1 MLKNMSSVVS
11 RLVPVSAPARIAI
24 RNNSTFMRTRGFK
37 PMNTIINFVPQQE
50 AWVIQRFGRFNRV
63 LNPGFNLVIP
73 VLEDIA
79 FAHNLRERALEI
91 PSQSAITRD
100 NVTLHLDGVL
110 YLRVTDAIKAS
121 YGVEDP
127 DFAVKQLAQ
136 TTMRAEIGKLSL
148 DNMFKERGELNK
160 LIVDSINDAA
170 AEWGIQ
176 CMRYEIRDIQ
186 LPDEVVQA
194 MQMQVSAER
203 KKRAQILASEGE
215 RESEVNIATG
225 RKLAKVLNS
234 EGDKQEA
241 INRAM
246 GEAEAIE
253 KRAQATAEAISVV
266 ASATKID
273 GGQNA
278 VALRVAEQY
287 IDSFKAL
294 AQESTTLMLPANTG
308 DPASMIAQAAQV
320 YDTVKQKTNMGDMSP
335 AVSAKTIA
343 KPATMSESH
352 VSDGTSDVSGTR
364 STDENTSE
372 PLNRLINKSWM
383 KNSTGKMSEA

>member
-1 MLKNMSSVVS
+1 
-11 RLVPVSAPARIAI
+11 
-24 RNNSTFMRTRGFK
+24 
-37 PMNTIINFVPQQE
+37 MNTVVNFVPQQE
-50 AWVIQRFGRFNRV
+50 AWIIQRFGKFNRV

-73 VLEDIA
+73 ILEDIA

-110 YLRVTDAIKAS
+110 YLRVTDPIKAS
-121 YGVEDP
+121 YGVEEP

-148 DNMFKERGELNK
+148 DNMFKERGVLNK

-170 AEWGIQ
+170 ANWGVE

-215 RESEVNIATG
+215 REAEVNIATG
-225 RKLAKVLNS
+225 RKSAKVLNS

-241 INRAM
+241 INRAV
-246 GEAEAIE
+246 GEAEAIA
-253 KRAQATAEAISVV
+253 KRANATAEAITVV
-266 ASATKID
+266 AEATRVN
-273 GGQNA
+273 GGQSA
-278 VALRVAEQY
+278 VSYRVAEQY
-287 IDSFKAL
+287 LDSFKAL
-294 AQESTTLMLPANTG
+294 AKESTTLMLPVNAG

-320 YDTVKQKTNMGDMSP
+320 FNTVKQKTHI
-335 AVSAKTIA
+335 KTTEHNAIEVA
-343 KPATMSESH
+343 P
-352 VSDGTSDVSGTR
+352 
-364 STDENTSE
+364 E
-372 PLNRLINKSWM
+372 PK
-383 KNSTGKMSEA
+383 K